1 LHLLAIAGDRE
12 RDFQDWAI
20 DYKAL
25 NYRIGTLTEY
35 FVFPDVKLV
44 LNDFEEMEPK
54 VLSAV
59 EVDVT
64 GLRFF

>member
-1 LHLLAIAGDRE
+1 LHLLAIAGDRN
-12 RDFQDWAI
+12 RDFKDWAI
-20 DYKAL
+20 DYKAF
-25 NYRIGTLTEY
+25 NYRIGTLRKY

-44 LNDFEEMEPK
+44 LNDLYEMEPK

-64 GLRFF
+64 GLRVF

>member
-1 LHLLAIAGDRE
+1 MAGDRN
-12 RDFQDWAI
+12 RDFLDWAI

-35 FVFPDVKLV
+35 FVFPDAKLV
-44 LNDFEEMEPK
+44 LNDWYEMQPK
-54 VLSAV
+54 LQSAV

-64 GLRFF
+64 GLRVF

>member
-1 LHLLAIAGDRE
+1 LHLLAIAGDRN
-12 RDFQDWAI
+12 RDFKDWAI
-20 DYKAL
+20 DYKAF

-35 FVFPDVKLV
+35 FVFPNPKLV
-44 LNDFEEMEPK
+44 LNDLYGIEPK

-64 GLRFF
+64 ELRVF

>member
-1 LHLLAIAGDRE
+1 LHLLAIAGDRNL
-12 RDFQDWAI
+12 DFQDWASG
-20 DYKAL
+20 YKAF
-25 NYRIGTLTEY
+25 NYRIATLTKY

-44 LNDFEEMEPK
+44 LNDLYEMELK

-64 GLRFF
+64 GLRVF

>member
-1 LHLLAIAGDRE
+1 LHLLAIAGDRN

-20 DYKAL
+20 DYKAF
-25 NYRIGTLTEY
+25 NYRIATLTKY
-35 FVFPDVKLV
+35 FVFPHPKLV
-44 LNDFEEMEPK
+44 LNDLYEMEPK

-64 GLRFF
+64 GLIVF

>member
-1 LHLLAIAGDRE
+1 MAGDRN

-20 DYKAL
+20 DYKAF
-25 NYRIGTLTEY
+25 NYRIATLTEY
-35 FVFPDVKLV
+35 FVFPNAKLV
-44 LNDFEEMEPK
+44 LNDFYVMEPK

-64 GLRFF
+64 ELRVF

>member
-1 LHLLAIAGDRE
+1 LHLLAIAGDRN

-20 DYKAL
+20 DYKAF
-25 NYRIGTLTEY
+25 NYRIATLTKY

-44 LNDFEEMEPK
+44 LNDLYEMEPK
-54 VLSAV
+54 ERSAV

-64 GLRFF
+64 GLRVF

>member
-1 LHLLAIAGDRE
+1 MHLLAIAGDRN

-20 DYKAL
+20 DYKAF
-25 NYRIGTLTEY
+25 NYPIGTLTEY
-35 FVFPDVKLV
+35 FVFLDAKLV
-44 LNDFEEMEPK
+44 LNDLYEMEPK

-64 GLRFF
+64 GLRVF

>member
-1 LHLLAIAGDRE
+1 MHLLAIAGDRN
-12 RDFQDWAI
+12 RDFKDWAI

-25 NYRIGTLTEY
+25 NYRMGTLTEY

-44 LNDFEEMEPK
+44 LNDLYEMEPK

-64 GLRFF
+64 GLRVF

>member
-1 LHLLAIAGDRE
+1 LHLLAVAGDRN
-12 RDFQDWAI
+12 RDFQDWARG
-20 DYKAL
+20 YKAF

-35 FVFPDVKLV
+35 FVFPDANLV
-44 LNDFEEMEPK
+44 LNDLYEMGPK

-64 GLRFF
+64 GLRVF

>member
-1 LHLLAIAGDRE
+1 LHLLAIAGDRN

-20 DYKAL
+20 DYKAF

-35 FVFPDVKLV
+35 FVFPNVKLV
-44 LNDFEEMEPK
+44 LNDLYEMGPK

-64 GLRFF
+64 GLRVF

>member
-1 LHLLAIAGDRE
+1 LHLLAIAGDRN

-20 DYKAL
+20 DYKAF

-35 FVFPDVKLV
+35 FVFPQVKLV
-44 LNDFEEMEPK
+44 LNDLYKMEPK

-59 EVDVT
+59 EVEVK
-64 GLRFF
+64 GLRVF

>member
-1 LHLLAIAGDRE
+1 LHLLAIAGDRN
-12 RDFQDWAI
+12 RDFQEWAI
-20 DYKAL
+20 DYKAF

-35 FVFPDVKLV
+35 FVFSNVKLV
-44 LNDFEEMEPK
+44 LNDLYEMERK

-64 GLRFF
+64 GLRVF